1 MPIPLLP
8 YRAVAFKVYDADGDG
23 RVSRDD
29 LVQTLLTA
37 SPGLPKAK
45 LDAVTSQLV
54 AQHARENPAGL
65 SLAEFT
71 SLLSR
76 GDLHD
81 VFGFIP

>member
-1 MPIPLLP
+1 MT
-8 YRAVAFKVYDADGDG
+8 FKVYDADGDG

-29 LVQTLLTA
+29 LLRTLLTA
-37 SPGLPKAK
+37 SPGLPEAK
-45 LDAVTSQLV
+45 LHAATTQLV
-54 AQHARENPAGL
+54 AQHAREDPAGL

-71 SLLSR
+71 FLLNR